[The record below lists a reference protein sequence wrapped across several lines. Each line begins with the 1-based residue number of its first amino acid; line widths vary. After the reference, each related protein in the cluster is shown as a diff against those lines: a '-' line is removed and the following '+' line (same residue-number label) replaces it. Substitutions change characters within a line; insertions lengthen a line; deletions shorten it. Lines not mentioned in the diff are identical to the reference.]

1 MLSVNNTNHCTT
13 FWSNTCFWVRS
24 TQVQTLR
31 LVALTST
38 ILKPRLVLLFLS
50 DLGMRSTK
58 ETLLQIAI
66 ACTYIISSNCIN
78 CIPILERFSC
88 VQGTLCGYFQ
98 KKQCAGPVA
107 PWVWRHLRRA
117 FNFDSMIVVLRLHPG
132 PCCLARAPGAE
143 HCPFDW
149 GGAFTFC
156 FFVAC
161 LCFPLLFSYLFA
173 PRFFSA
179 LRPSLPRER
188 NHAVSH
194 PCGPKFVTFKS

>member
-1 MLSVNNTNHCTT
+1 MFLGEINSSTDIASCGSNLNHPQTTPGPSFPQRLGNAQHQRNPSTN
-13 FWSNTCFWVRS
+13 SNS
-24 TQVQTLR
+24 MYLYH
-31 LVALTST
+31 
-38 ILKPRLVLLFLS
+38 ILELYKL
-50 DLGMRSTK
+50 
-58 ETLLQIAI
+58 
-66 ACTYIISSNCIN
+66 Y
-78 CIPILERFSC
+78 PILERFSC

-132 PCCLARAPGAE
+132 PCCLACAPGAE

-173 PRFFSA
+173 PRFFWA

>member
-13 FWSNTCFWVRS
+13 FWNNTGFWVRS

-31 LVALTST
+31 IVALTST

-50 DLGMRSTK
+50 DLGMRSSTK
-58 ETLLQIAI
+58 KTLLQIAI

-78 CIPILERFSC
+78 CIPILKRFSC

-117 FNFDSMIVVLRLHPG
+117 FNFDSMIVVLRLHPD
-132 PCCLARAPGAE
+132 PCCLVCAPGAE

-156 FFVAC
+156 FFRC
-161 LCFPLLFSYLFA
+161 LSLLSPFIFLPLCTSFFLGPSPIVA
-173 PRFFSA
+173 PRKK
-179 LRPSLPRER
+179 PRR
-188 NHAVSH
+188 VASMRA
-194 PCGPKFVTFKS
+194 KIRDI